1 MNSEVIFRIS
11 LGVLIL
17 VLALVR
23 FRFIGWAV
31 VGLPQTNRKI
41 SIEPVDRTWYYLL
54 WFTGWLW
61 VLAPIVY
68 VIAPQW
74 LNWSAIELA
83 GILRWLGVGLGG
95 ISIIFLAWVHQTL
108 GKNWNVPGVVEEQ
121 QVLVT
126 DGPYQWL
133 RHPMYTAFALIAL
146 AYWLISTNWFIAL
159 IGLAYWIIVVT
170 KVGMEEEALIKKFGD
185 AYRDY
190 MKHTGR
196 FLPRVLRGD
205 AA

>member
-1 MNSEVIFRIS
+1 MNSEVIFRIC

-17 VLALVR
+17 ILALVR
-23 FRFIGWAV
+23 IRFIGWEV
-31 VGLPQTNRKI
+31 VGLAQADRKI
-41 SIEPVDRTWYYLL
+41 SIEHVDRTWYRLL
-54 WFTGWLW
+54 WFIGWLW

-68 VIAPQW
+68 VFAPRW
-74 LNWSAIELA
+74 LDWSASELP
-83 GILRWLGVGLGG
+83 ILLRWFGVGLGA
-95 ISIIFLAWVHQTL
+95 ISIIFLARVHQTL

-126 DGPYQWL
+126 DGAYQWL

-159 IGLAYWIIVVT
+159 IGLAYWIIVVA
-170 KVGMEEEALIKKFGD
+170 KVDMEEAALIEKFGD

-196 FLPRVLRGD
+196 FLPRVLR
-205 AA
+205 